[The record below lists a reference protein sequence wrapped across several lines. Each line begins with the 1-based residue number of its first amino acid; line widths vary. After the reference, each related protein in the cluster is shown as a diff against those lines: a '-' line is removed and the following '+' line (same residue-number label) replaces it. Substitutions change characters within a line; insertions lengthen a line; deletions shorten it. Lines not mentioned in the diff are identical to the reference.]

1 MNVWSVVDTADVDT
15 LNVAPGTLLD
25 ALLDEAA
32 DAYRARVPDA
42 QLTVFDHHGT
52 TFLFDATAE
61 RDRTVMAIRKTE
73 SPDSAR
79 DVAYQRG
86 YPLADR
92 PDGRRQDRGHFI
104 PYSAGGTFGPNLYV
118 QDRALNRGW
127 SREGRRYRAL
137 ESQAASTP
145 GATMAVHATYID
157 ESAVPAFVQLIVLTP
172 QSTVSDVF
180 RNRFDDAALAGAD
193 LLDVTLAGAT
203 DTQIG
208 ALGEETVAVLL
219 EEEIGATIV
228 ALGDAGLER
237 IAGRQDL
244 DIVAI
249 VDDRLVAFEVKTR
262 HTAARAGRLT
272 RTGNLPRPRLRHR
285 PHTHRQAS
293 QPYVAERMN
302 AIIDTEDGYK
312 GIDVQIVAVDLVAML
327 TQFFRADDHARRI
340 VPLAPPV
347 PCRAA
352 TAIALD
358 RILEH
363 RGYL

>member
-1 MNVWSVVDTADVDT
+1 MDTADLDV
-15 LNVAPGTLLD
+15 LNVAPGTSPETLLD
-25 ALLDEAA
+25 KAA
-32 DAYRARVPDA
+32 DAYWTHVPDV
-42 QLTVFDHHGT
+42 QLTVFDHHGA

-73 SPDSAR
+73 TPDVAR
-79 DVAYQRG
+79 DVTYQRG
-86 YPLADR
+86 YPLPDR
-92 PDGRRQDRGHFI
+92 PGGRRQDRGHFI
-104 PYSAGGTFGPNLYV
+104 PYTAGGTFGPNLYV

-137 ESQAASTP
+137 ESMAANTP
-145 GATMAVHATYID
+145 GVTMAVHATYID
-157 ESAVPAFVQLIVLTP
+157 ESAVPAFVQLIVFTS
-172 QSTVSDVF
+172 QTVVSDVF
-180 RNRFDDAALAGAD
+180 RNRFDDAALAGTD

-203 DTQIG
+203 DAQIG

-219 EEEIGATIV
+219 EEEMGATIV

-237 IAGRQDL
+237 AGGRQDL

-249 VDDRLVAFEVKTR
+249 VGDRLVAFEVKTR
-262 HTAARAGRLT
+262 HAAARAGRLT
-272 RTGNLPRPRLRHR
+272 RAGNLPRPRLRHR
-285 PHTHRQAS
+285 SNTHRQAS
-293 QPYVAERMN
+293 QPYVADRMD
-302 AIIDTEDGYK
+302 AIVDTESEYE

-327 TQFFRADDHARRI
+327 AQFFGADDHARRI
-340 VPLAPPV
+340 LPLAPPV

-352 TAIALD
+352 AAIALD